1 MCAQRSERFIPPPA
15 TKGWD
20 FHLFRDKTEPLSTEQ
35 FPEQHGV
42 GTQVKVE
49 GASRPMLNEVE
60 REELRALV
68 SQAVEVIPPNWPLRT
83 FAYRNPLIGFE
94 HLPFDEAVVQAKQV
108 IGGEGYL
115 STAEYRACH
124 AEGRISEKELLNAL
138 RSRVPELAWQDS
150 VRAGERSLGM
160 DEILLVHFVYG
171 IDPLDPKLLPWQL
184 VEEDATHRIRP
195 DVPQSIKDRLR
206 SHAAGRDPEAVY
218 IRSLWSGALKAL
230 DLPEDGSTGNHGHS
244 PATAKA
250 GGSVR
255 AEHTPTQQR
264 IRTAAEIIDELTG
277 SDLTREI
284 NEHMIKWCAAFMDEG
299 MADWSMPSRR
309 HGFYRAW
316 RDLVPR
322 EAARWTLGI
331 SDWARRVEMLPD
343 RPEDALASSLQRLQV
358 PDQQREEYLRRH
370 LSRLP
375 GWAGYIRWRAKNP
388 GYPEQNRHPIDP
400 LEYLAVRV
408 FYEAELAEKV
418 CRSELRINPAL
429 PDLLER
435 ARSHDLEGIDSHAHD
450 GYTET
455 VCRDVWRLFHL
466 AQFLELRPED
476 LQRLSPADARS
487 LLSWLDRF
495 PSDAL
500 RPVWHEAYEK
510 EYRHSLIA
518 KLVSERQ
525 RSAHNNSHER
535 PRPRVQ
541 AAFCIDARSKPF
553 RRHLEAQGEYD
564 TIGFAGFFGTPI
576 DYRKLNREEDL
587 LLCPVLIKPKYVVKE
602 EPRWAQDPEVQRY
615 LLGDRWS
622 QFVRHLF
629 HQAKANP
636 ASSYLTFDLFG
647 FVFGLAML
655 GKTLFVK
662 PYELVRTALRHWLTP
677 PIPTRIPIE
686 KFPEQEREAYIDGS
700 ERACIAEVLEQRVH
714 GRNIVGTLSQ
724 EVLEEFRLAALRE
737 PEDGSHAR
745 RQTTASERLGL
756 SVGEEHAV
764 LEDLRY
770 QFGLNARNHH
780 RSLER
785 FAASRFSPAEKAAV
799 VENAL
804 RVMSLTRGFARLVL
818 LCGHASTTENNP
830 YASAYH
836 CGACGGNPGG
846 PNARVLAALANKP
859 KVRLELRNQ
868 GIEIPEDTWFIAGE
882 HNTTTDHVTLFDL
895 EELPESHRP
904 DVRQLQQDLEEA
916 RLLNV
921 QERLGRL
928 PGAPS
933 GIVPQDAARYTSQVS
948 RDWAQV
954 RPEWGLS
961 SNAAFIV
968 GRRSLTRGLQL
979 DGRVFLHNYDQS
991 QDETGRALEAIMTAP
1006 LVVCQMINF
1015 QYYFSA
1021 TDNWAFGSGT
1031 KVLHNVVSG
1040 VGVMLGRHSDL
1051 QTGFPFQ
1058 ALTTGARRFHEP
1070 LRLLA
1075 VIEADTERISRII
1088 SRHVVLQNFFNNQWL
1103 HLVSCHPTTGAFS
1116 EYQPGGTWKAIS
1128 PPISC

>member
-1 MCAQRSERFIPPPA
+1 V
-15 TKGWD
+15 
-20 FHLFRDKTEPLSTEQ
+20 STEQ
-35 FPEQHGV
+35 FSEERGG
-42 GTQVKVE
+42 GTQLE
-49 GASRPMLNEVE
+49 DASKSSLNETA
-60 REELRALV
+60 REELRSLV
-68 SQAVEVIPPNWPLRT
+68 SQAIEVIPPNWPLRT
-83 FAYRNPLIGFE
+83 FAYRNPLLGFE
-94 HLPFDEAVVQAKQV
+94 HLPFEEAISQAKQL

-115 STAEYRACH
+115 STAEYRACY
-124 AEGRISEKELLNAL
+124 AEGRISEKELLSAL
-138 RSRVPELAWQDS
+138 RSRVAKLASQDR
-150 VRAGERSLGM
+150 VRAGERSLHP
-160 DEILLVHFVYG
+160 EEVLLVHFVYG
-171 IDPLDPKLLPWQL
+171 IDPLDPKLLQWQL
-184 VEEDATHRIRP
+184 TEEDATHRIRP

-206 SHAAGRDPEAVY
+206 SRAAGRNPEAVY
-218 IRSLWSGALKAL
+218 IHSLWSGALKAL
-230 DLPEDGSTGNHGHS
+230 DLSEDGSTGNHGHAS
-244 PATAKA
+244 TPAQA
-250 GGSVR
+250 GGSVH
-255 AEHTPTQQR
+255 AEHGSTSQR
-264 IRTAAEIIDELTG
+264 IRTAAEIIDDLTG
-277 SDLTREI
+277 SDLKQAI
-284 NEHMIKWCAAFMDEG
+284 NEHMIKWCATFVDEG
-299 MADWSMPSRR
+299 MADWSMPSRG

-316 RDLVPR
+316 RDLAPL

-331 SDWARRVEMLPD
+331 SDWARRVQALPD
-343 RPEDALASSLQRLQV
+343 RPEDALASSLHRLQV
-358 PDQQREEYLRRH
+358 PDPQREEYLRRH

-375 GWAGYIRWRAKNP
+375 GWAGYIRWRGKNP
-388 GYPEQNRHPIDP
+388 DYPEQARHPIDP
-400 LEYLAVRV
+400 LDYLAVRL
-408 FYEAELAEKV
+408 FYEAELAEKTS
-418 CRSELRINPAL
+418 RSTLSISASL

-435 ARSHDLEGIDSHAHD
+435 ARTHDLEGVDSHAHAHD
-450 GYTET
+450 AYTET

-476 LQRLSPADARS
+476 LQRLPPADARS

-510 EYRHSLIA
+510 EYRNSLMT
-518 KLVSERQ
+518 KLISERQ
-525 RSAHNNSHER
+525 RSVNDMSHER
-535 PRPRVQ
+535 PRPRAQ
-541 AAFCIDARSKPF
+541 AVFCIDARSKPF
-553 RRHLEAQGEYD
+553 RRHLEVQGDYD

-576 DYRKLNREEDL
+576 DYRKLNREDDL

-602 EPRWAQDPEVQRY
+602 EPRWVQDPEVQRY
-615 LLGDRWS
+615 LIGDRWS

-647 FVFGLAML
+647 LVFGLAML

-662 PYELVRTALRHWLTP
+662 PYELVRTGLRHWLTP
-677 PIPTRIPIE
+677 PIPTKIPIE
-686 KFPEQEREAYIDGS
+686 KFPEQVREAYIEGS
-700 ERACIAEVLEQRVH
+700 ERACIAEVLEQRIG
-714 GRNIVGTLSQ
+714 GRNIVGNLSQ

-737 PEDGSHAR
+737 PEDCSHAT

-756 SVGEEHAV
+756 SVAQEHAV

-770 QFGLNARNHH
+770 QNGLNARNHH

-846 PNARVLAALANKP
+846 PNARVLAALANKS
-859 KVRLELRNQ
+859 KVRLELRSQ

-904 DVRQLQQDLEEA
+904 DVLQLQQDLEAA

-968 GRRSLTRGLQL
+968 GRRSLTRGLKL

-991 QDETGRALEAIMTAP
+991 QDQTGRALEAIMTAP
-1006 LVVCQMINF
+1006 LVVVQMINF

-1075 VIEADTERISRII
+1075 VIEADQERISRII
-1088 SRHVVLQNFFNNQWL
+1088 SRHVVLQNFFDNQWL
-1103 HLVSCHPTTGAFS
+1103 YLVSCHPTTGEFS
-1116 EYQPGGTWKAIS
+1116 EYQPGGTWKAMS
-1128 PPISC
+1128 PPIS

>member
-1 MCAQRSERFIPPPA
+1 MEDVSQPA
-15 TKGWD
+15 
-20 FHLFRDKTEPLSTEQ
+20 
-35 FPEQHGV
+35 
-42 GTQVKVE
+42 
-49 GASRPMLNEVE
+49 LNEAA

-68 SQAVEVIPPNWPLRT
+68 SQAVEAIPPNWPLRT

-94 HLPFDEAVVQAKQV
+94 HLPFEEAISQAKELL
-108 IGGEGYL
+108 GGEGYL
-115 STAEYRACH
+115 STAEYRACY
-124 AEGRISEKELLNAL
+124 AEGRISEKELLSAL
-138 RSRVPELAWQDS
+138 RSREPELASQDT
-150 VRAGERSLGM
+150 VRAGERSLHPE
-160 DEILLVHFVYG
+160 EILLFHFVYG

-184 VEEDATHRIRP
+184 TEENATHRIRP
-195 DVPQSIKDRLR
+195 DVPQPIKDRLR
-206 SHAAGRDPEAVY
+206 SRAAGRDPEAVY

-230 DLPEDGSTGNHGHS
+230 DLSEDGSAGNHGHS
-244 PATAKA
+244 PTTAKA
-250 GGSVR
+250 GGSAR
-255 AEHTPTQQR
+255 AEHGPAQQR
-264 IRTAAEIIDELTG
+264 IRTAAEIIDDLTG
-277 SDLTREI
+277 SDLKRDI
-284 NEHMIKWCAAFMDEG
+284 NEHMIKWCAAFVDEG
-299 MADWSMPSRR
+299 MADWSMPSRTR
-309 HGFYRAW
+309 GFYRAW
-316 RDLVPR
+316 RDLAPR
-322 EAARWTLGI
+322 EAAGWTLGI
-331 SDWARRVEMLPD
+331 SDWARRVKALPD
-343 RPEDALASSLQRLQV
+343 RPEDALAASLHRLQV
-358 PDQQREEYLRRH
+358 SNELQEDYLRRH
-370 LSRLP
+370 LGQLP
-375 GWAGYIRWRAKNP
+375 GWAGYIRWRDKNP
-388 GYPEQNRHPIDP
+388 DYPEQGRHPIDP
-400 LEYLAVRV
+400 LEYLSVRV

-418 CRSELRINPAL
+418 CRSTLSINPAL

-450 GYTET
+450 AHTET
-455 VCRDVWRLFHL
+455 VCRDVWRLFHM

-476 LQRLSPADARS
+476 LQRLPPADARS

-500 RPVWHEAYEK
+500 RPVWHEAYEN

-525 RSAHNNSHER
+525 RSADDNSHER
-535 PRPRVQ
+535 PKPRAQ
-541 AAFCIDARSKPF
+541 AVFCIDARSKPF

-564 TIGFAGFFGTPI
+564 TIGFAGFFGTAI
-576 DYRKLNREEDL
+576 DYRMLNREEDL

-602 EPRWAQDPEVQRY
+602 KPRWAQDPEVQRHR
-615 LLGDRWS
+615 LGDRWN
-622 QFVRHLF
+622 QFGRHLF

-647 FVFGLAML
+647 LVFGLAML

-662 PYELVRTALRHWLTP
+662 PYELVRTGLRHWLTP
-677 PIPTRIPIE
+677 PIPTRIPVE
-686 KFPEQEREAYIDGS
+686 KFPEQEREAYIDGN
-700 ERACIAEVLEQRVH
+700 ERACIAELLEQRFDR
-714 GRNIVGTLSQ
+714 RNDAVTLSQ
-724 EVLEEFRLAALRE
+724 DVLEEFRLAALRE
-737 PEDGSHAR
+737 PEDCSHAM

-756 SVGEEHAV
+756 SVEQEHAV
-764 LEDLRY
+764 LEELRY
-770 QFGLNARNHH
+770 QYGLNARNHH
-780 RSLER
+780 MALER
-785 FAASRFSPAEKAAV
+785 FAARRFSPAEKSAV

-804 RVMSLTRGFARLVL
+804 RVMSLTKGFARLVL
-818 LCGHASTTENNP
+818 LCGHGSTTENNP

-859 KVRLELRNQ
+859 KVRQELRNQ
-868 GIEIPEDTWFIAGE
+868 GIEIPEDTWFVAGE

-904 DVRQLQQDLEEA
+904 DVRQLQQDLDAA
-916 RLLNV
+916 RLLNT
-921 QERLGRL
+921 QERVGRL
-928 PGAPS
+928 PRAPS
-933 GIVPQDAARYTSQVS
+933 RPSPLTAARYAGQVS

-961 SNAAFIV
+961 SNAAFII
-968 GRRSLTRGLQL
+968 GRRSLTRGLKL
-979 DGRVFLHNYDQS
+979 DGRAFLHNYDQS

-1021 TDNWAFGSGT
+1021 TDSWVFGSGT

-1070 LRLLA
+1070 LRLLT

-1103 HLVSCHPTTGAFS
+1103 YLVSCHPTTGEFS
-1116 EYQPGGTWKAIS
+1116 EYQPGDTWKVIS
-1128 PPISC
+1128 PPIS

>member
-1 MCAQRSERFIPPPA
+1 MRP
-15 TKGWD
+15 
-20 FHLFRDKTEPLSTEQ
+20 EQ
-35 FPEQHGV
+35 SSEQHGV
-42 GTQVKVE
+42 GTHLE
-49 GASRPMLNEVE
+49 DASQPALNEAE

-94 HLPFDEAVVQAKQV
+94 HLPFHEAVSQAKHV
-108 IGGEGYL
+108 LGGEGYL
-115 STAEYRACH
+115 STAEYRVCY
-124 AEGRISEKELLNAL
+124 AEGRISEKELLTAL
-138 RSRVPELAWQDS
+138 RSRVPELASQDR
-150 VRAGERSLGM
+150 VRAGERSLHP
-160 DEILLVHFVYG
+160 EEVLLVHLVHG
-171 IDPLDPKLLPWQL
+171 IDPLDPKLWPWQL
-184 VEEDATHRIRP
+184 TEEDATHRIRP

-206 SHAAGRDPEAVY
+206 SHAAGCGPEAVY
-218 IRSLWSGALKAL
+218 IHSLWAGAMKAL
-230 DLPEDGSTGNHGHS
+230 DLAEGGSTGNHGHFQVQ
-244 PATAKA
+244 AKA
-250 GGSVR
+250 GGS
-255 AEHTPTQQR
+255 AHAGPGPTQQR
-264 IRTAAEIIDELTG
+264 IRTAAEIIDDLTG

-284 NEHMIKWCAAFMDEG
+284 NEHMIKWCAAFADEG
-299 MADWSMPSRR
+299 MADWSMPSRS

-316 RDLVPR
+316 RELAPR
-322 EAARWTLGI
+322 EAAGWTLGI
-331 SDWARRVEMLPD
+331 SNWARRVEALPD
-343 RPEDALASSLQRLQV
+343 RPEDALASSLHRLQV

-370 LSRLP
+370 LTRLP
-375 GWAGYIRWRAKNP
+375 GWVGYIRWRAKNP
-388 GYPEQNRHPIDP
+388 DYPEQGRHPIDP
-400 LEYLAVRV
+400 LEYLAVRLL
-408 FYEAELAEKV
+408 YEAELAEKV
-418 CRSELRINPAL
+418 CQSELRINPTL

-435 ARSHDLEGIDSHAHD
+435 ARSRDLEGIDSHAHD
-450 GYTET
+450 AHTET

-466 AQFLELRPED
+466 AQFLEVRPEE
-476 LQRLSPADARS
+476 LQHLSSADARS

-510 EYRHSLIA
+510 EYRNALMTKLI
-518 KLVSERQ
+518 SERQ
-525 RSAHNNSHER
+525 RTAAETRRER
-535 PRPRVQ
+535 PRPRAQ
-541 AAFCIDARSKPF
+541 AVFCIDARSKPF

-602 EPRWAQDPEVQRY
+602 KPRWVDDPEVQRY
-615 LLGDRWS
+615 LLGDRWT

-629 HQAKANP
+629 HQAKSNP

-647 FVFGLAML
+647 LVFGLAML

-662 PYELVRTALRHWLTP
+662 PYELVRTGLRHWLTP
-677 PIPTRIPIE
+677 PIPTKIPIE
-686 KFPEQEREAYIDGS
+686 KFPEQEREAYIGGN
-700 ERACIAEVLEQRVH
+700 ERACITEVLGQRI
-714 GRNIVGTLSQ
+714 GGLNIVGTLSQ

-737 PEDGSHAR
+737 PEDASHAR

-756 SVGEEHAV
+756 SVAQEHAV
-764 LEDLRY
+764 LEELRDQY
-770 QFGLNARNHH
+770 GLNAHNHH
-780 RSLER
+780 LSVEH
-785 FAASRFSPAEKAAV
+785 FAARRFSPAEKAAV

-882 HNTTTDHVTLFDL
+882 HNTTTDQVTLFDL

-904 DVRQLQQDLEEA
+904 DVRQLQQDLDAA

-968 GRRSLTRGLQL
+968 GRRSLTRGLTL

-1103 HLVSCHPTTGAFS
+1103 YLVSCHPTTGEFL
-1116 EYQPGGTWKAIS
+1116 EYQPGGTWKAVS
-1128 PPISC
+1128 PPISS

>member
-1 MCAQRSERFIPPPA
+1 MEHASQPA
-15 TKGWD
+15 
-20 FHLFRDKTEPLSTEQ
+20 
-35 FPEQHGV
+35 
-42 GTQVKVE
+42 
-49 GASRPMLNEVE
+49 LNEAE

-68 SQAVEVIPPNWPLRT
+68 SQAVEAIPPNWPLRT
-83 FAYRNPLIGFE
+83 FAYRNPLVGFE
-94 HLPFDEAVVQAKQV
+94 HLPFEEAVSRAKEV

-115 STAEYRACH
+115 STAEYRACY
-124 AEGRISEKELLNAL
+124 AEGRISEQELLSAL
-138 RSRVPELAWQDS
+138 RSREPELASQDG
-150 VRAGERSLGM
+150 VRAGERSLHPE
-160 DEILLVHFVYG
+160 EILLVHCVYG
-171 IDPLDPKLLPWQL
+171 IDPLDPKLLQWQL
-184 VEEDATHRIRP
+184 TEEDATHRIRP

-230 DLPEDGSTGNHGHS
+230 DLSEDGSAGNHGHS
-244 PATAKA
+244 PTRAQA
-250 GGSVR
+250 GGSVQ
-255 AEHTPTQQR
+255 AGHGPAQQR
-264 IRTAAEIIDELTG
+264 IRTAVEIIDDLTG
-277 SDLTREI
+277 SDLKQAI
-284 NEHMIKWCAAFMDEG
+284 NEHMIKWCAAFVDEG
-299 MADWSMPSRR
+299 MADWPMPSRR

-316 RDLVPR
+316 RDLASR

-331 SDWARRVEMLPD
+331 SDWARRVKALPD
-343 RPEDALASSLQRLQV
+343 RPEDALASSLHRLQV
-358 PDQQREEYLRRH
+358 PDEQREEYLRRH

-375 GWAGYIRWRAKNP
+375 GWAGYIRWRDKNP
-388 GYPEQNRHPIDP
+388 DYPEQARHPIDP
-400 LEYLAVRV
+400 LEYLAVRL

-418 CRSELRINPAL
+418 CRSTLGINSVL

-435 ARSHDLEGIDSHAHD
+435 ARSHDLNDANSHAHAHD
-450 GYTET
+450 AHTET
-455 VCRDVWRLFHL
+455 VCRDVWRLFHM

-476 LQRLSPADARS
+476 LQHLPPADARS

-500 RPVWHEAYEK
+500 RPVWHEAYEA

-518 KLVSERQ
+518 RLVSERQ
-525 RSAHNNSHER
+525 KSAADTSQER
-535 PRPRVQ
+535 PRPRAQ

-553 RRHLEAQGEYD
+553 RRHLEAQGDYD

-576 DYRKLNREEDL
+576 DYRMLNREEDL

-615 LLGDRWS
+615 LLGDHWRE
-622 QFVRHLF
+622 FVRHLF

-647 FVFGLAML
+647 LVFGLAML
-655 GKTLFVK
+655 GKTLLVK
-662 PYELVRTALRHWLTP
+662 PYELVRTGLRRWLTP
-677 PIPTRIPIE
+677 PIPTRIPVE
-686 KFPEQEREAYIDGS
+686 KFPEREREAFIDGN
-700 ERACIAEVLEQRVH
+700 ERACIAEVLEQRIDR
-714 GRNIVGTLSQ
+714 RNVTVTLSQ

-737 PEDGSHAR
+737 PEACGHAM

-756 SVGEEHAV
+756 SVEQEHAL
-764 LEDLRY
+764 LEELRY
-770 QFGLNARNHH
+770 QYGLNARNHH
-780 RSLER
+780 VSLEH
-785 FAASRFSPAEKAAV
+785 FAARRFSPAEKSAV

-818 LCGHASTTENNP
+818 LCGHGSTTENNP

-859 KVRLELRNQ
+859 KVRQELRNQ

-904 DVRQLQQDLEEA
+904 DVRQLQQDLEAA
-916 RLLNV
+916 RLLNT
-921 QERLGRL
+921 QERLARL

-933 GIVPQDAARYTSQVS
+933 GTLPQAAARYTSQVS

-968 GRRSLTRGLQL
+968 GRRSLTRGLKL

-1021 TDNWAFGSGT
+1021 TDSWVFGSGT

-1058 ALTTGARRFHEP
+1058 ALTTGSRRFHEP

-1075 VIEADTERISRII
+1075 VIEADQGRISQVI

-1103 HLVSCHPTTGAFS
+1103 YLVSCHPTTGEFS

-1128 PPISC
+1128 PQIS

>member
-1 MCAQRSERFIPPPA
+1 MHSEQSS
-15 TKGWD
+15 GQ
-20 FHLFRDKTEPLSTEQ
+20 S
-35 FPEQHGV
+35 GV
-42 GTQVKVE
+42 GTQSE
-49 GASRPMLNEVE
+49 GGVQSALNEVE

-94 HLPFDEAVVQAKQV
+94 HLPFHEAVSQAKQV
-108 IGGEGYL
+108 FGGEGYL
-115 STAEYRACH
+115 STVEYRACY
-124 AEGRISEKELLNAL
+124 AEGRISEKELLNVL
-138 RSRVPELAWQDS
+138 RSRLPELASQDS
-150 VRAGERSLGM
+150 VRAGERSLRQ
-160 DEILLVHFVYG
+160 EEVLLIHFVYG

-184 VEEDATHRIRP
+184 TEEDATHRIRS
-195 DVPQSIKDRLR
+195 DVPQPIKERLR
-206 SHAAGRDPEAVY
+206 SHGAGGDPEAAY
-218 IRSLWSGALKAL
+218 IHSLWTWALKAL
-230 DLPEDGSTGNHGHS
+230 DLSEDGSNGHHGHS
-244 PATAKA
+244 PTTAKA
-250 GGSVR
+250 GAPAQ
-255 AEHTPTQQR
+255 AESGPAQQR
-264 IRTAAEIIDELTG
+264 IRTAAEIIDDLTG
-277 SDLTREI
+277 SDLKREI
-284 NEHMIKWCAAFMDEG
+284 NEHMIKWCAAFADEG
-299 MADWSMPSRR
+299 MADWSMPSRGS
-309 HGFYRAW
+309 GFYRAW
-316 RDLVPR
+316 RDLAPG
-322 EAARWTLGI
+322 EAAGWTLGI
-331 SDWARRVEMLPD
+331 SGWARRVKALPD
-343 RPEDALASSLQRLQV
+343 RPEDALAASLHRLQV

-370 LSRLP
+370 LTRLP

-388 GYPEQNRHPIDP
+388 DYPEQGRHPIDP
-400 LEYLAVRV
+400 LGYLAVRL
-408 FYEAELAEKV
+408 FYEAELAERV
-418 CRSELRINPAL
+418 CPSELRINPTF

-435 ARSHDLEGIDSHAHD
+435 ARSHDLEGTDSHAHGHD
-450 GYTET
+450 AYTET

-476 LQRLSPADARS
+476 LQHLPSAEARS
-487 LLSWLDRF
+487 VLSWLDRF
-495 PSDAL
+495 PPDAL
-500 RPVWHEAYEK
+500 RPVWHEAYEQ
-510 EYRHSLIA
+510 EYRNALLTTLIN
-518 KLVSERQ
+518 ERQ
-525 RSAHNNSHER
+525 RTAVETSHKR
-535 PRPRVQ
+535 PRPRAQ

-553 RRHLEAQGEYD
+553 RSHLEAQGEYD

-602 EPRWAQDPEVQRY
+602 EPRWVDDPEVQRY
-615 LLGDRWS
+615 LLGDRWT

-647 FVFGLAML
+647 LVFGLAML

-662 PYELVRTALRHWLTP
+662 SYELVRTALRHWLTP
-677 PIPTRIPIE
+677 PIPTKIPVE
-686 KFPEQEREAYIDGS
+686 KFPEQEREAYIDGN
-700 ERACIAEVLEQRVH
+700 ERACIADVLKQRIDR
-714 GRNIVGTLSQ
+714 GNIVGTLSQ
-724 EVLEEFRLAALRE
+724 EVLEEFRLAAIRE

-756 SVGEEHAV
+756 SVEQEHAV
-764 LEDLRY
+764 LEELRY
-770 QFGLNARNHH
+770 QYGLNAHNHH
-780 RSLER
+780 LSLER

-804 RVMSLTRGFARLVL
+804 RVMSLTKAFARLVL

-859 KVRLELRNQ
+859 KVRQELRNQ

-882 HNTTTDHVTLFDL
+882 HNTTTDQVTLFDL
-895 EELPESHRP
+895 EELPESHHP
-904 DVRQLQQDLEEA
+904 DVRQLQQDLEAA

-933 GIVPQDAARYTSQVS
+933 ETIPQDAARYTSQVS

-968 GRRSLTRGLQL
+968 GRRALTRGLKL

-1058 ALTTGARRFHEP
+1058 SLTTGARRFHEP

-1103 HLVSCHPTTGAFS
+1103 YLVSCHPTTGEFS
-1116 EYQPGGTWKAIS
+1116 EYQPGGTWKAVS
-1128 PPISC
+1128 PPISG

>member
-1 MCAQRSERFIPPPA
+1 M
-15 TKGWD
+15 
-20 FHLFRDKTEPLSTEQ
+20 STEE
-35 FPEQHGV
+35 FSEQQGV
-42 GTQVKVE
+42 GARLE
-49 GASRPMLNEVE
+49 DASKPALNEAE

-68 SQAVEVIPPNWPLRT
+68 SQAVEAIPPNWPLRT
-83 FAYRNPLIGFE
+83 FAYRNPLVGFE
-94 HLPFDEAVVQAKQV
+94 HLPFHEAVSQAKQV

-115 STAEYRACH
+115 STAEYRACY
-124 AEGRISEKELLNAL
+124 AEGRISEQELLSAI
-138 RSRVPELAWQDS
+138 RSRVPELASLDR
-150 VRAGERSLGM
+150 VRAGERSLHLE
-160 DEILLVHFVYG
+160 EILLVHFVYG

-184 VEEDATHRIRP
+184 TEEDATHRIRP
-195 DVPQSIKDRLR
+195 DVPQPIKDRLR
-206 SHAAGRDPEAVY
+206 SHAAGRDPEAAY
-218 IRSLWSGALKAL
+218 ISALWSGALKAL
-230 DLPEDGSTGNHGHS
+230 DLSDDGSTGSHGHS
-244 PATAKA
+244 PTRAKA
-250 GGSVR
+250 GGSAQ
-255 AEHTPTQQR
+255 AEHGPTQQP
-264 IRTAAEIIDELTG
+264 IRTAAEIID
-277 SDLTREI
+277 DLKREI
-284 NEHMIKWCAAFMDEG
+284 NEHMIKWCAAFVDEG
-299 MADWSMPSRR
+299 MADWSMPSRT

-316 RDLVPR
+316 RDLAPH
-322 EAARWTLGI
+322 EASRWTLGI
-331 SDWARRVEMLPD
+331 SDWTRRVEALPD
-343 RPEDALASSLQRLQV
+343 RPEDALASSLHRLRV
-358 PDQQREEYLRRH
+358 PDKQREEYLRRH

-375 GWAGYIRWRAKNP
+375 GWAGYIRWREKNP
-388 GYPEQNRHPIDP
+388 DYPEQGRHPIDP

-418 CRSELRINPAL
+418 CRSELNINPAL

-435 ARSHDLEGIDSHAHD
+435 ARSHDLEDIDSHTHGHD
-450 GYTET
+450 AYTET
-455 VCRDVWRLFHL
+455 VCRDVWRLFHM
-466 AQFLELRPED
+466 AQFLDLRPED
-476 LQRLSPADARS
+476 LQRLPQADARS

-510 EYRHSLIA
+510 EYRNSLIA
-518 KLVSERQ
+518 RLASEKQ
-525 RSAHNNSHER
+525 RSAAYTSHER
-535 PRPRVQ
+535 PRPRAQ

-576 DYRKLNREEDL
+576 DYRMLDREEDL

-602 EPRWAQDPEVQRY
+602 KPRWVQDPEVQRHR
-615 LLGDRWS
+615 LGDQWN
-622 QFVRHLF
+622 QLFRHLL

-647 FVFGLAML
+647 FLFGLAML

-662 PYELVRTALRHWLTP
+662 PYELVRTGLRRWLVP
-677 PIPTRIPIE
+677 PIPTRIPVE
-686 KFPEQEREAYIDGS
+686 KFSEPERNLFIAGN
-700 ERACIAEVLEQRVH
+700 ERACIDQVLEQRLDR
-714 GRNIVGTLSQ
+714 RNVAVTLSQ

-737 PEDGSHAR
+737 PEDGSHAM
-745 RQTTASERLGL
+745 RQTKASERLGL
-756 SVGEEHAV
+756 SVEQEQALLEE
-764 LEDLRY
+764 LRY
-770 QFGLNARNHH
+770 QYGLNARNHH
-780 RSLER
+780 MALER
-785 FAASRFSPAEKAAV
+785 FSARRFSPAEQSAL

-804 RVMSLTRGFARLVL
+804 RVMSLTKGFARLVL
-818 LCGHASTTENNP
+818 LCGHGSTTENNP

-846 PNARVLAALANKP
+846 ANARVLAALANKP
-859 KVRLELRNQ
+859 NVHQELRNQ

-904 DVRQLQQDLEEA
+904 DVLQLQQDLKAA

-921 QERLGRL
+921 QERLARL

-933 GIVPQDAARYTSQVS
+933 QLLALVATHYAEQVS

-961 SNAAFIV
+961 SNAAFII
-968 GRRSLTRGLQL
+968 GSRSLTRVLQL

-991 QDETGRALEAIMTAP
+991 QDETGMVLEAIMTAP

-1021 TDNWAFGSGT
+1021 TDSWVYGSGT

-1070 LRLLA
+1070 LRLLTL
-1075 VIEADTERISRII
+1075 IEADQGRISQII

-1103 HLVSCHPTTGAFS
+1103 HLVSCHPATGEFS
-1116 EYQPGGTWKAIS
+1116 EYQPGGIWKAIS
-1128 PPISC
+1128 PPIA

>member
-1 MCAQRSERFIPPPA
+1 MEDVSQPA
-15 TKGWD
+15 
-20 FHLFRDKTEPLSTEQ
+20 
-35 FPEQHGV
+35 
-42 GTQVKVE
+42 
-49 GASRPMLNEVE
+49 LNEAA

-68 SQAVEVIPPNWPLRT
+68 SQAVEAIPPNWPLRT

-94 HLPFDEAVVQAKQV
+94 HLPFDEAVSQAKHV
-108 IGGEGYL
+108 LGGEGYL
-115 STAEYRACH
+115 STAEYRACY
-124 AEGRISEKELLNAL
+124 AEGRISEKELLSAL
-138 RSRVPELAWQDS
+138 RSREPELASQDT
-150 VRAGERSLGM
+150 VRAGERSLHPE
-160 DEILLVHFVYG
+160 EILLFHFVYG
-171 IDPLDPKLLPWQL
+171 IDPLDPKLLQWQL
-184 VEEDATHRIRP
+184 TEENATHRIRP
-195 DVPQSIKDRLR
+195 DVPQPIKDRLR
-206 SHAAGRDPEAVY
+206 SRAAGRDPEAVY

-230 DLPEDGSTGNHGHS
+230 DLSEDGSAGNHGHS
-244 PATAKA
+244 PTTAKA
-250 GGSVR
+250 GGSAR
-255 AEHTPTQQR
+255 AEHGPAQQR
-264 IRTAAEIIDELTG
+264 IRTAAEIIDDLTG
-277 SDLTREI
+277 SDLKREI
-284 NEHMIKWCAAFMDEG
+284 NEHMIKWCAAFVDEG
-299 MADWSMPSRR
+299 MADWSMPSRTR
-309 HGFYRAW
+309 GFYRAW
-316 RDLVPR
+316 RDLAPR
-322 EAARWTLGI
+322 EAAGWTLGI
-331 SDWARRVEMLPD
+331 SDWARRVKALPD
-343 RPEDALASSLQRLQV
+343 RPEDALAASLHRLQV
-358 PDQQREEYLRRH
+358 SNELQEDYLRRH
-370 LSRLP
+370 LGQLP
-375 GWAGYIRWRAKNP
+375 GWAGYIRWRDKNP
-388 GYPEQNRHPIDP
+388 DYPEQGRHPIDP

-418 CRSELRINPAL
+418 CRSTLSINPAL

-435 ARSHDLEGIDSHAHD
+435 ARSHDLEDFDSHAHAHD
-450 GYTET
+450 AYTET
-455 VCRDVWRLFHL
+455 VCRDVWRLFHM

-476 LQRLSPADARS
+476 LQRLPPADARS

-500 RPVWHEAYEK
+500 RPVWHEAYEN

-525 RSAHNNSHER
+525 RSADDNSHER
-535 PRPRVQ
+535 PKPRAQ
-541 AAFCIDARSKPF
+541 AVFCIDARSKPF

-576 DYRKLNREEDL
+576 DYRTLDREEDL

-602 EPRWAQDPEVQRY
+602 KPRWAQDPEVQRHR
-615 LLGDRWS
+615 LGDRWN
-622 QFVRHLF
+622 QFGRHLF

-647 FVFGLAML
+647 LVFGLAML

-662 PYELVRTALRHWLTP
+662 PYELVRTGLRHWLTP
-677 PIPTRIPIE
+677 PIPTRIPVE
-686 KFPEQEREAYIDGS
+686 KFPEQEREAYIDGN
-700 ERACIAEVLEQRVH
+700 ERACIAELLEQRFDR
-714 GRNIVGTLSQ
+714 RNDAVTLSQ
-724 EVLEEFRLAALRE
+724 DVLEEFRLAALRE
-737 PEDGSHAR
+737 PEDCSHAM

-756 SVGEEHAV
+756 SVEQEHAV
-764 LEDLRY
+764 LEELRY
-770 QFGLNARNHH
+770 QYGLNARNHH
-780 RSLER
+780 MALER
-785 FAASRFSPAEKAAV
+785 FAARRFSPAEKSAV

-804 RVMSLTRGFARLVL
+804 RVMSLTKGFARLVL
-818 LCGHASTTENNP
+818 LCGHGSTTENNP

-859 KVRLELRNQ
+859 KVRQELRNQ
-868 GIEIPEDTWFIAGE
+868 GIEIPEDTWFVAGE

-904 DVRQLQQDLEEA
+904 DVRQLQQDLDAA
-916 RLLNV
+916 RLLNT
-921 QERLGRL
+921 QERVGRL
-928 PGAPS
+928 PRAPS
-933 GIVPQDAARYTSQVS
+933 RPSPLTAARYAGQVS

-961 SNAAFIV
+961 SNAAFII
-968 GRRSLTRGLQL
+968 GRRSLTRGLKL
-979 DGRVFLHNYDQS
+979 DGRAFLHNYDQS

-1021 TDNWAFGSGT
+1021 TDSWAYGSGT

-1040 VGVMLGRHSDL
+1040 IGVMLGRHSDL

-1070 LRLLA
+1070 LRLLT

-1103 HLVSCHPTTGAFS
+1103 YLVSCHPTTGEFS
-1116 EYQPGGTWKAIS
+1116 EYQPGDTWKAIS
-1128 PPISC
+1128 PPIS

>member
-1 MCAQRSERFIPPPA
+1 MEDVSQPA
-15 TKGWD
+15 
-20 FHLFRDKTEPLSTEQ
+20 
-35 FPEQHGV
+35 
-42 GTQVKVE
+42 
-49 GASRPMLNEVE
+49 LNEAA

-68 SQAVEVIPPNWPLRT
+68 SQAVEAIPPNWPLRT

-94 HLPFDEAVVQAKQV
+94 HLPFEEAISQAKELL
-108 IGGEGYL
+108 GGEGYL
-115 STAEYRACH
+115 STAEYRACY
-124 AEGRISEKELLNAL
+124 AEGRISEKELLSAL
-138 RSRVPELAWQDS
+138 RSREPELASQDT
-150 VRAGERSLGM
+150 VRAGERSLHPE
-160 DEILLVHFVYG
+160 EILLFHFVYG

-184 VEEDATHRIRP
+184 TEENATHRIRP
-195 DVPQSIKDRLR
+195 DVPQPIKDRLR
-206 SHAAGRDPEAVY
+206 SRAAGRDPEAVY

-230 DLPEDGSTGNHGHS
+230 DLSEDGSAGNHGHS
-244 PATAKA
+244 PTTAKA
-250 GGSVR
+250 GGSAR
-255 AEHTPTQQR
+255 AEHGPAQQR
-264 IRTAAEIIDELTG
+264 IRTAAEIIDDLTG
-277 SDLTREI
+277 SDLKRDI
-284 NEHMIKWCAAFMDEG
+284 NEHMIKWCAAFVDEG
-299 MADWSMPSRR
+299 MADWSMPSRT
-309 HGFYRAW
+309 HGLYRAW
-316 RDLVPR
+316 RDLAPR
-322 EAARWTLGI
+322 EASGWTLGI
-331 SDWARRVEMLPD
+331 SDWARRVKALPD
-343 RPEDALASSLQRLQV
+343 RPEDALASSLHRLQV
-358 PDQQREEYLRRH
+358 PDEQQEDYLRRH
-370 LSRLP
+370 LGQLP
-375 GWAGYIRWRAKNP
+375 GWAGYIRWRDKNP
-388 GYPEQNRHPIDP
+388 DYPEQGRHPIDP

-418 CRSELRINPAL
+418 CRSTLSINPAL

-435 ARSHDLEGIDSHAHD
+435 ARSHDLEDFDSHAHAHD
-450 GYTET
+450 AYTET
-455 VCRDVWRLFHL
+455 VCRDVWRLFHM

-476 LQRLSPADARS
+476 LQRLPPADARS

-500 RPVWHEAYEK
+500 RPVWHEAYEN

-525 RSAHNNSHER
+525 RSADDNSHER
-535 PRPRVQ
+535 PKPRAQ
-541 AAFCIDARSKPF
+541 AVFCIDARSKPF

-576 DYRKLNREEDL
+576 DYRTLDREEDL

-602 EPRWAQDPEVQRY
+602 KPRWAQDPEVQRHR
-615 LLGDRWS
+615 LGDRWN
-622 QFVRHLF
+622 QFGRHLF

-662 PYELVRTALRHWLTP
+662 PYELVRTGLRHWLTP
-677 PIPTRIPIE
+677 PIPTRIPVE
-686 KFPEQEREAYIDGS
+686 KFPEQEREAYIDGN
-700 ERACIAEVLEQRVH
+700 ERACIAELLEQRFDR
-714 GRNIVGTLSQ
+714 RNDAVTLSQ
-724 EVLEEFRLAALRE
+724 DVLEEFRLAALRE
-737 PEDGSHAR
+737 PEDCSHAM

-756 SVGEEHAV
+756 SVEQEHAV
-764 LEDLRY
+764 LEELRY
-770 QFGLNARNHH
+770 QYGLNARNHH
-780 RSLER
+780 MALER
-785 FAASRFSPAEKAAV
+785 FAARRFSPAEKSAV

-804 RVMSLTRGFARLVL
+804 RVMSLTKGFARLVL
-818 LCGHASTTENNP
+818 LCGHGSTTENNP

-859 KVRLELRNQ
+859 KVRQELRNQ

-904 DVRQLQQDLEEA
+904 DVRQLQQDLDAA
-916 RLLNV
+916 RLLNT
-921 QERLGRL
+921 QERVGRL
-928 PGAPS
+928 PRAPS
-933 GIVPQDAARYTSQVS
+933 RPSPLTAARYAGQVS

-961 SNAAFIV
+961 SNAAFII
-968 GRRSLTRGLQL
+968 GRRSLTRGLKL
-979 DGRVFLHNYDQS
+979 DGRAFLHNYDQS

-1021 TDNWAFGSGT
+1021 TDSWVFGSGT

-1040 VGVMLGRHSDL
+1040 IGVMLGRHSDL

-1070 LRLLA
+1070 LRLLT

-1103 HLVSCHPTTGAFS
+1103 YLVSCHPTTGEFS
-1116 EYQPGGTWKAIS
+1116 EYQPGDTWKAIS
-1128 PPISC
+1128 PPIS

>member
-1 MCAQRSERFIPPPA
+1 MRSERSSEQ
-15 TKGWD
+15 
-20 FHLFRDKTEPLSTEQ
+20 RDVGNELE
-35 FPEQHGV
+35 GV
-42 GTQVKVE
+42 SQSVQNQ
-49 GASRPMLNEVE
+49 AQC
-60 REELRALV
+60 EELRALV
-68 SQAVEVIPPNWPLRT
+68 SRAVEVIPPNWPLRT

-94 HLPFDEAVVQAKQV
+94 QLPFDEAVSQAKQV
-108 IGGEGYL
+108 LGGEGYL
-115 STAEYRACH
+115 STAEYRKCY
-124 AEGRISEKELLNAL
+124 AEGRISEKELLSAL
-138 RSRVPELAWQDS
+138 RSRLPELASQDS
-150 VRAGERSLGM
+150 ISAGERSLNQ
-160 DEILLVHFVYG
+160 EEVLLIHFVYG
-171 IDPLDPKLLPWQL
+171 IDPLDPKLWQWQL
-184 VEEDATHRIRP
+184 TEEDATHRIRP

-206 SHAAGRDPEAVY
+206 SQGAGGDPEAGYVH
-218 IRSLWSGALKAL
+218 SLWSAAFLKGF
-230 DLPEDGSTGNHGHS
+230 DLSQEGSGGRHGHS

-250 GGSVR
+250 GGS
-255 AEHTPTQQR
+255 AQGEHGSTPQR
-264 IRTAAEIIDELTG
+264 LRTAAEVIDELTG
-277 SDLTREI
+277 SDLKREI
-284 NEHMIKWCAAFMDEG
+284 NEHLIKWCAAFVDEG
-299 MADWSMPSRR
+299 MADWSMPLRS

-316 RDLVPR
+316 RELAPG

-331 SDWARRVEMLPD
+331 SDWARRVEALPD
-343 RPEDALASSLQRLQV
+343 FPENALAESLHRLRV
-358 PDQQREEYLRRH
+358 SDQQREEYLRRH
-370 LSRLP
+370 LSLLP

-388 GYPEQNRHPIDP
+388 DYPEQGRHPIDP

-418 CRSELRINPAL
+418 CRRELNINPTL

-435 ARSHDLEGIDSHAHD
+435 ARSHDLENIDSHAHD
-450 GYTET
+450 AYTET
-455 VCRDVWRLFHL
+455 ICRDVWRLFHL

-476 LQRLSPADARS
+476 LQSLSLADARS
-487 LLSWLDRF
+487 LLSWIDRF
-495 PSDAL
+495 PSEAL
-500 RPVWHEAYEK
+500 RPVWQEAYEK
-510 EYRHSLIA
+510 EYQKSLLT
-518 KLVSERQ
+518 KLISERQ
-525 RSAHNNSHER
+525 RSAAGISQER
-535 PRPRVQ
+535 PRPRAQ

-576 DYRKLNREEDL
+576 DYRKLNRDEDL

-662 PYELVRTALRHWLTP
+662 PYELVRTGLRQWLTP
-677 PIPTRIPIE
+677 PIPTRIPVE
-686 KFPEQEREAYIDGS
+686 KFPEQEREAYIEGN
-700 ERACIAEVLEQRVH
+700 ERACIAEVLEQELDC
-714 GRNIVGTLSQ
+714 RNGAAPLSQ

-737 PEDGSHAR
+737 PEDRSHAI
-745 RQTTASERLGL
+745 RQTKASERLGL
-756 SVGEEHAV
+756 SVEQEQAL
-764 LEDLRY
+764 LEQLRY
-770 QFGLNARNHH
+770 QYGLNVHNHH
-780 RSLER
+780 ASLEH
-785 FAASRFSPAEKAAV
+785 FAARRFSPAEKSVV

-804 RVMSLTRGFARLVL
+804 RVMSLTKGFARLVL

-846 PNARVLAALANKP
+846 PNARVLAALANTP
-859 KVRLELRNQ
+859 KVRQELRNN
-868 GIEIPEDTWFIAGE
+868 GIEIPEDTWFVAGE

-904 DVRQLQQDLEEA
+904 DVRQLELDLQAA
-916 RLLNV
+916 RLLNA
-921 QERLGRL
+921 QERLARL
-928 PGAPS
+928 PGAPDWS
-933 GIVPQDAARYTSQVS
+933 SPQIAAGYASQVS

-961 SNAAFIV
+961 SNAVFIV
-968 GRRSLTRGLQL
+968 GRRSLTRGLKL
-979 DGRVFLHNYDQS
+979 DGRAFLHNYDQS
-991 QDETGRALEAIMTAP
+991 QDETGRVLEAIMTAP

-1021 TDNWAFGSGT
+1021 TDNWAYGSGT

-1058 ALTTGARRFHEP
+1058 SLTTGARRFHEP
-1070 LRLLA
+1070 LRLLT
-1075 VIEADTERISRII
+1075 VIEADPGRISQVI

-1103 HLVSCHPTTGAFS
+1103 YLVSCHPTTGEFS

-1128 PPISC
+1128 PPISS

>member
-1 MCAQRSERFIPPPA
+1 LEDASQPA
-15 TKGWD
+15 
-20 FHLFRDKTEPLSTEQ
+20 
-35 FPEQHGV
+35 
-42 GTQVKVE
+42 
-49 GASRPMLNEVE
+49 LNEAE

-94 HLPFDEAVVQAKQV
+94 HLPFDEAISQAKEV

-115 STAEYRACH
+115 STAEYRACY
-124 AEGRISEKELLNAL
+124 AEGRISEKELLSAL
-138 RSRVPELAWQDS
+138 RSRVPELASQDT
-150 VRAGERSLGM
+150 VRAGERSLHLE
-160 DEILLVHFVYG
+160 EILLVHFVYG

-184 VEEDATHRIRP
+184 TEEDATHRIRP

-218 IRSLWSGALKAL
+218 IHSLWSVAFLKGF
-230 DLPEDGSTGNHGHS
+230 DLSKDGSTGNHGHS
-244 PATAKA
+244 PTTAKTGESA
-250 GGSVR
+250 R
-255 AEHTPTQQR
+255 AEHGPAQQR
-264 IRTAAEIIDELTG
+264 IRTAAEIIDDLTD
-277 SDLTREI
+277 SDLKQVI
-284 NEHMIKWCAAFMDEG
+284 NEHMIKWCAAFVDEG

-309 HGFYRAW
+309 HGLYRAW
-316 RDLVPR
+316 RDVAPR
-322 EAARWTLGI
+322 EAAGWTLGI
-331 SDWARRVEMLPD
+331 SDWARRVEALPD
-343 RPEDALASSLQRLQV
+343 RPEDALASSLHRLQV
-358 PDQQREEYLRRH
+358 PDKQREEYLRRH

-388 GYPEQNRHPIDP
+388 DYPEQGRHPIDP
-400 LEYLAVRV
+400 LEYLSVRV

-418 CRSELRINPAL
+418 CRSTLNINPAL

-450 GYTET
+450 AHTET
-455 VCRDVWRLFHL
+455 VCRDVWRLFHM

-476 LQRLSPADARS
+476 LQHLPPADARS

-510 EYRHSLIA
+510 EYRNSLIT

-525 RSAHNNSHER
+525 GSADDKPNER
-535 PRPRVQ
+535 PRPRAQ

-553 RRHLEAQGEYD
+553 RRYLEAQGEYD

-576 DYRKLNREEDL
+576 DYRMLNREEDL

-602 EPRWAQDPEVQRY
+602 KPRWAQDPAAQRNR
-615 LLGDRWS
+615 LGDRWS

-647 FVFGLAML
+647 LVFGLAML

-662 PYELVRTALRHWLTP
+662 PYELVRVGLRYWLTP
-677 PIPTRIPIE
+677 PIPTRIPVE
-686 KFPEQEREAYIDGS
+686 KFPEQEREAYIDGN
-700 ERACIAEVLEQRVH
+700 ERACIAEVLEQRMAR
-714 GRNIVGTLSQ
+714 RNLAVTLSQ

-737 PEDGSHAR
+737 PEDRSHAT
-745 RQTTASERLGL
+745 RQTKASERLGL
-756 SVGEEHAV
+756 SVEEEHAV
-764 LEDLRY
+764 LEELRFQY
-770 QFGLNARNHH
+770 GLNAHNHH
-780 RSLER
+780 VALER
-785 FAASRFSPAEKAAV
+785 FAARRFSPAEQSAV
-799 VENAL
+799 VDNAL

-818 LCGHASTTENNP
+818 LCGHGSTTENNP

-859 KVRLELRNQ
+859 KVRQDLSKL

-904 DVRQLQQDLEEA
+904 DVRQLQQDLEAA
-916 RLLNV
+916 RFLNA
-921 QERLGRL
+921 QERIGRL
-928 PGAPS
+928 PGGGSSPS
-933 GIVPQDAARYTSQVS
+933 PLAAAGYALQVS

-961 SNAAFIV
+961 SNAAFII
-968 GRRSLTRGLQL
+968 GRRSLTRNLKL

-991 QDETGRALEAIMTAP
+991 QDETGRVLEAIMTAP
-1006 LVVCQMINF
+1006 LVVVQMINF

-1021 TDNWAFGSGT
+1021 TDSWAYGSGT

-1075 VIEADTERISRII
+1075 VIEADQGRISQTI
-1088 SRHVVLQNFFNNQWL
+1088 SRHVVLQNFFNNQWIY
-1103 HLVSCHPTTGAFS
+1103 LVSCHPTTGEFS
-1116 EYQPGGTWKAIS
+1116 EYQPGGTWQAIS
-1128 PPISC
+1128 SPTS

>member
-1 MCAQRSERFIPPPA
+1 MRAEQYSEQQ
-15 TKGWD
+15 G
-20 FHLFRDKTEPLSTEQ
+20 
-35 FPEQHGV
+35 G
-42 GTQVKVE
+42 GTQVE
-49 GASRPMLNEVE
+49 DASKSLLSETE
-60 REELRALV
+60 REELRSLV
-68 SQAVEVIPPNWPLRT
+68 AQAVEAIPPNWPLRT

-94 HLPFDEAVVQAKQV
+94 HLPFDEAVLQAKNV
-108 IGGEGYL
+108 LGGEGYL
-115 STAEYRACH
+115 STAEYRACY
-124 AEGRISEKELLNAL
+124 AEGRISEKELLSAL
-138 RSRVPELAWQDS
+138 RSRVPELASQNT
-150 VRAGERSLGM
+150 VRAGERSLHPE
-160 DEILLVHFVYG
+160 EILLVHFVYG
-171 IDPLDPKLLPWQL
+171 IDPLDPKLLQWQL
-184 VEEDATHRIRP
+184 TEEDATHRIRP
-195 DVPQSIKDRLR
+195 DVPRSIKDRLR

-218 IRSLWSGALKAL
+218 VHALWSGALKAL
-230 DLPEDGSTGNHGHS
+230 DLSEDGSTGHHGHS
-244 PATAKA
+244 PTTAKA
-250 GGSVR
+250 GEPAH
-255 AEHTPTQQR
+255 AEHGPTRQR
-264 IRTAAEIIDELTG
+264 LRTAAEVIDDLTG
-277 SDLTREI
+277 SDLKREI
-284 NEHMIKWCAAFMDEG
+284 NEHLIKWCAAFVDEG
-299 MADWSMPSRR
+299 MADWSMPSRG

-316 RDLVPR
+316 RDLASR

-331 SDWARRVEMLPD
+331 SDWARRVEVLPD
-343 RPEDALASSLQRLQV
+343 RPEDALASSLHRLRV
-358 PDQQREEYLRRH
+358 HDQQREEYLRRH
-370 LSRLP
+370 LTRLP
-375 GWAGYIRWRAKNP
+375 GWAGYIRWRSKNP
-388 GYPEQNRHPIDP
+388 DYPEQGRHPIDP
-400 LEYLAVRV
+400 LEYLAVRL

-418 CRSELRINPAL
+418 CRSELNINPTL
-429 PDLLER
+429 PDLLEC

-450 GYTET
+450 AYTET
-455 VCRDVWRLFHL
+455 LCRDVWRLFHV

-476 LQRLSPADARS
+476 LQHLPAADARS
-487 LLSWLDRF
+487 VLSWLDRF

-510 EYRHSLIA
+510 AYRNSLIT

-525 RSAHNNSHER
+525 RSAACTSHER
-535 PRPRVQ
+535 PRPRAQ

-553 RRHLEAQGEYD
+553 RRHLEAQGDYD

-576 DYRKLNREEDL
+576 DYRKLNREENL

-602 EPRWAQDPEVQRY
+602 EPRWAQDPGVQRH

-647 FVFGLAML
+647 LVFGLAML

-677 PIPTRIPIE
+677 PIPTRIPVE
-686 KFPEQEREAYIDGS
+686 KFPEQEREAYIDGN
-700 ERACIAEVLEQRVH
+700 ERACIAEVLDQWVDR
-714 GRNIVGTLSQ
+714 RNIAVTLTQ

-737 PEDGSHAR
+737 PEDCSHAR

-756 SVGEEHAV
+756 SVEQEHAV
-764 LEDLRY
+764 LEELRY
-770 QFGLNARNHH
+770 QYGLNAHNHH
-780 RSLER
+780 MALER
-785 FAASRFSPAEKAAV
+785 FAARRFSPAEKAAV

-804 RVMSLTRGFARLVL
+804 RVMSLTKGFARLVL
-818 LCGHASTTENNP
+818 LCAHASTTENNP

-859 KVRLELRNQ
+859 KVRQELRNQ

-904 DVRQLQQDLEEA
+904 DVRQLQHDLEA
-916 RLLNV
+916 VRLLNT
-921 QERLGRL
+921 QERLARL

-933 GIVPQDAARYTSQVS
+933 RSSPQVAAGYASQVS

-968 GRRSLTRGLQL
+968 GRRSLTRDLKL

-991 QDETGRALEAIMTAP
+991 QDETGRVLDAIMTAP

-1021 TDNWAFGSGT
+1021 TDSWAYGSGS

-1070 LRLLA
+1070 LRLLT
-1075 VIEADTERISRII
+1075 VIEADTGRISQTI

-1103 HLVSCHPTTGAFS
+1103 YLVSCHPTTGEFS

-1128 PPISC
+1128 PPIS